1 MMKKNINKVVVVC
14 LFIIIILIVVLILFN
29 KIKKIEIPDN
39 PNLKIEVD
47 MGGAPVSI
55 ITYYFYDDSIIETS
69 YSGGVLS
76 TGPVSYTITTKYHFN
91 EKVDLTELMEF
102 LNQFSKNTDDIGDIR
117 VTLDSG
123 ESYFIDENSFA
134 DYNGVRVPLEIC
146 TRIFRITDK
155 AYKKD
160 SYEERN

>member
-1 MMKKNINKVVVVC
+1 MKKIINKVVVC
-14 LFIIIILIVVLILFN
+14 IFIIMILIVLLILFN
-29 KIKKIEIPDN
+29 KNKKIEIPDN

-47 MGGAPVSI
+47 MGFTPVSI
-55 ITYYFYDDSIIETS
+55 ITYYFYNDSIIETS
-69 YSGGVLS
+69 YSGGVLP
-76 TGPVSYTITTKYHFN
+76 TGPVSNTTTTKYYFN
-91 EKVDLTELMEF
+91 EKVDLTELMDF
-102 LNQFSKNTDDIGDIR
+102 INQFSKNTDDLGDIR

-123 ESYFIDENSFA
+123 ESYFIDENSFT

-155 AYKKD
+155 AYKED